1 MNIKKWIILCLV
13 SSALFLIVIDMT
25 VLYTAL
31 PLLTHDLEA
40 TATQKLWIVNAYA
53 LVVAGLLPGLGT
65 LGDYVGYKKMFLL
78 GLVIFGGASL
88 LAASATTPTVLIMA
102 RVLLAIGA
110 ATMMPST
117 LSIIKLTFKD
127 YQERALALGIWSAI
141 TAAGAG
147 LGPVIGGLLLEKFS
161 WPSVFIINIP
171 IVIIVLIISYILIPQ
186 YPTNKDGSWDFIS
199 SFQIMVGLIT
209 VVFAIKELA
218 KPDNNLVV
226 LFGAFAIG
234 LIAITMF
241 IRRQNR
247 LKFPLINLAIFKN
260 PYFTGGTIVAITT
273 SFILMGLEYIL
284 SQRLQLVLGLT
295 PLNAGLIIMMMALAS
310 LVGAILIGIILTKF
324 GTLKLQWVTLLLAF
338 IGISAFYWVLHAHLA
353 IQIITLIVIG
363 LGLGS
368 AMTLASNAIMSNT
381 DDKNS
386 GMAASIEE
394 VSFEFGGSLGIA
406 ILGGLFSVFYSLF
419 FNFNNNSVD
428 LSKVKGS
435 LDETLIQA
443 EQLPLPISKELI
455 DAGKTAYDDAFSLII
470 IISILSLAFTIIL
483 LIWMDLK
490 HKRLPE

>member
-78 GLVIFGGASL
+78 GLAIFGGASL
-88 LAASATTPTVLIMA
+88 LAASATTPTVLILA

-186 YPTNKDGSWDFIS
+186 YPTHNDGTWDLIR
-199 SFQIMVGLIT
+199 SFHMMVVLIT

-218 KPDNNLVV
+218 KPDNNYAV

-234 LIAITMF
+234 IIAI
-241 IRRQNR
+241 QNR

-273 SFILMGLEYIL
+273 SFILMGFEYIL

-295 PLNAGLIIMMMALAS
+295 PLNAGLTIMMMALAS

-338 IGISAFYWVLHAHLA
+338 IGILAFYWVLHAHLA
-353 IQIITLIVIG
+353 IQIVTLIIIG
-363 LGLGS
+363 LGLGG
-368 AMTLASNAIMSNT
+368 AMTLASNAIMSNA

-419 FNFNNNSVD
+419 FNFNSNSVD
-428 LSKVKGS
+428 LSKAKGS

-443 EQLPLPISKELI
+443 EQLPLSISKELI
-455 DAGKTAYDDAFSLII
+455 EAGKAAYDDAFSLII

>member
-40 TATQKLWIVNAYA
+40 TTTQKLWIVNAYA

-78 GLVIFGGASL
+78 GLAIFGGASL
-88 LAASATTPTVLIMA
+88 LAASATTPTVLILA

-147 LGPVIGGLLLEKFS
+147 LGPVISGLLLEKFS

-171 IVIIVLIISYILIPQ
+171 VVIIVLIISYILIPQ
-186 YPTNKDGSWDFIS
+186 YPTNKDGTWDFIS

-218 KPDNNLVV
+218 KPDHNSAV

-234 LIAITMF
+234 LIAIWMF

-260 PYFTGGTIVAITT
+260 PYFTGV
-273 SFILMGLEYIL
+273 
-284 SQRLQLVLGLT
+284 R
-295 PLNAGLIIMMMALAS
+295 
-310 LVGAILIGIILTKF
+310 
-324 GTLKLQWVTLLLAF
+324 LLL
-338 IGISAFYWVLHAHLA
+338 L
-353 IQIITLIVIG
+353 
-363 LGLGS
+363 
-368 AMTLASNAIMSNT
+368 
-381 DDKNS
+381 
-386 GMAASIEE
+386 
-394 VSFEFGGSLGIA
+394 
-406 ILGGLFSVFYSLF
+406 
-419 FNFNNNSVD
+419 
-428 LSKVKGS
+428 
-435 LDETLIQA
+435 
-443 EQLPLPISKELI
+443 QLPL
-455 DAGKTAYDDAFSLII
+455 Y
-470 IISILSLAFTIIL
+470 
-483 LIWMDLK
+483 
-490 HKRLPE
+490 

>member
-171 IVIIVLIISYILIPQ
+171 VVIIVLIISYILIPQ

-218 KPDNNLVV
+218 KPDNNSAV

-338 IGISAFYWVLHAHLA
+338 IGISAFYLVLHAHLA

>member
-171 IVIIVLIISYILIPQ
+171 VVIIVLIISYILIPQ

-218 KPDNNLVV
+218 KPDNNLVI

-455 DAGKTAYDDAFSLII
+455 YAGKTAYDDAFSLII
-470 IISILSLAFTIIL
+470 VISILSLAFTIIL